1 MNLEIF
7 LFNGYGYFVWPAFIF
22 TFLSCLFLYIKTKK
36 ELKKQEKIF
45 LRHFKVIETIKV
57 EKVFCSNTQLNL
69 NDEIDIQISGMA
81 VFFRDFVNILIKSS
95 IISILVSIFVIFII
109 SFVVNL
115 IHIVDTTIGINNLE
129 LNLCNNL

>member
-57 EKVFCSNTQLNL
+57 EKPRKKEELAEKVLS
-69 NDEIDIQISGMA
+69 
-81 VFFRDFVNILIKSS
+81 IKQT
-95 IISILVSIFVIFII
+95 L
-109 SFVVNL
+109 
-115 IHIVDTTIGINNLE
+115 
-129 LNLCNNL
+129 